1 MTMGRTGIEP
11 VALSLKV
18 RCSTPELTTPIRRI
32 IAHICLYNQP

>member
-18 RCSTPELTTPIRRI
+18 RCSTPELTTLIREHYS
-32 IAHICLYNQP
+32 AMMFV